1 MSNKDYILLL
11 LLYAIYFP
19 TGDPLIRTSTLMI
32 RELPKFVGNI
42 TKKGLLDQYPLV
54 NEI

>member
-11 LLYAIYFP
+11 RLHAIYFP

-32 RELPKFVGNI
+32 RELPKFFGNMI
-42 TKKGLLDQYPLV
+42 NKGLLDQYPLV